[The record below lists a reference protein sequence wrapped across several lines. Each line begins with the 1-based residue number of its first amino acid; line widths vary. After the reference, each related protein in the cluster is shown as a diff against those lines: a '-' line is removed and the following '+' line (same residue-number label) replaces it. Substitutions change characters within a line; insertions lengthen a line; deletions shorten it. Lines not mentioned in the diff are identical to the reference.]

1 MVFEKIKFLAANIA
15 PKPDEV
21 SYWVDISA
29 NPYGGVIK
37 YYDGYDWIK
46 LDQDSIAED
55 YLKLRN
61 KPTLN
66 GVVIEG
72 NKTSKDYNIPTP
84 ESVELVLN
92 DFRNEINNID
102 EKVSNV
108 SIKLDN
114 YIEANDGNIED
125 IKQDIVNIQESLELI
140 LGESA
145 SEVIDKFNEILSFL
159 EGYDDSQTLK
169 GVISDL
175 ETKLTE
181 LINNVEDDLSLLE
194 KEIKATLDSH
204 LNNYNNP
211 HQVTKQQIGLD
222 QVDNTSDLNKPIS
235 TLTQQALD
243 YEANLRDEMD
253 TELMNRINVLQ
264 GKIDSASKKIVT
276 DIIDITQNNTSGVQL
291 NYKYKDRVS
300 FDDKY
305 SDEKSASVLLNN
317 ASSTNNGVMSKEDK
331 KKFDSIDSKITNDI
345 TSITYEPSNIKINY
359 GSQNLQDGVYVKSSE
374 TKIINSATTS
384 SAGAMSS
391 EDKQTL
397 DAVKTTYIPLNQKGV
412 ANGVATLDENALIPS
427 SQLPS
432 YVDDV
437 IECFATFTK
446 NEDGSLSDISLYED
460 EEHSISITGEAGKIY
475 VDITVRTVYNRAI
488 EEGVDPIMTL
498 AEEQAVFGNYQFRW
512 TGTQFAVINA
522 STVIGTIPGTAFDG
536 GRGKQLEDL
545 VNVINGSSS
554 IEGSFRKAD
563 SDLQATIN
571 ESISLLRDDINENV
585 TSISEITNQINTI
598 NSNIQDVINGNVA
611 SATKLQTARLINGTA
626 FDGTADI
633 ITNSWGEARNITIG
647 NTKKSVNGS
656 TDVSWS
662 LEEIG
667 MDTYTKTE
675 ADDRYVNVS
684 GDTMTGGLTLP
695 DSKYYGINGEFGLNL
710 NNSDIIGLNGLYW
723 RDSSDDGS
731 EGINFY
737 RDSSHWD
744 TLFAKGGKLYFNPN
758 RANEDT
764 SSLGNE
770 IWHAGNDGSGSGLDA
785 DLLDGKHLEEINK
798 NTGYTWSSI
807 YKINS
812 WSRILTIHGYSNI
825 LLALTFSQN
834 SQASAHLYLISTG
847 YSTGNII
854 QIGANNFSGNSDI
867 QIRLTAT
874 ESSTAFN
881 VEIYGKYS
889 YNGVTD
895 VQLGCKYI
903 CISPQCEISTY
914 TSYTPGDGNAV
925 KTITSSYYKIVS
937 DLAGNADS
945 ATKLQTPRTIWGQSF
960 DGTQNIVNP
969 ARMQYVEFSAMS
981 GTRAGYVGRGAGSND
996 NIYIASDL
1004 NKNIILLTNGNI
1016 GVGTDSPSY
1025 KLHVNGVTKSNA
1037 FSGNNIRIECEND
1050 GTPGNRIS
1058 EINNFN
1064 SNLYLQYATSNHL
1077 ICCVGGGNVGIGT
1090 KYPSQKLHV
1099 EGNVLATG
1107 FYEESDVRLKTNIQ
1121 PIDFTNN
1128 IELVSF
1134 NWKKDGSKSYGV
1146 IAQQVEQYY
1155 PELVSTDESTGY
1167 KSVNYDAVL
1176 IIKCAQLEN
1185 RIKQLEKELEDL
1197 KNE

>member
-21 SYWVDISA
+21 TYWVDISA

-114 YIEANDGNIED
+114 YIEANEGNIED

-169 GVISDL
+169 EVISNL

-181 LINNVEDDLSLLE
+181 LINNVEDDLDLNV
-194 KEIKATLDSH
+194 KELKSII
-204 LNNYNNP
+204 NNHTSDKNNP
-211 HQVTKQQIGLD
+211 HTVTKRQVGLD

-264 GKIDSASKKIVT
+264 GEIDSAGKKIVT

-331 KKFDSIDSKITNDI
+331 KKFDSIDSKIINNI

-359 GSQNLQDGVYVKSSE
+359 ESQNLQDGVYVKSSE

-488 EEGVDPIMTL
+488 EEGIDPIMTL

-554 IEGSFRKAD
+554 TEGSFRKAD
-563 SDLQATIN
+563 SNLQATIN

-656 TDVSWS
+656 ADVSWS

-667 MDTYTKTE
+667 MDAYTKTE

-684 GDTMTGGLTLP
+684 GDTMTGALIVLGKQASTFDNPGIIFEDNSGKIGTDTNNTMGIFAGGNIVLRPGSLTE
-695 DSKYYGINGEFGLNL
+695 SSGK
-710 NNSDIIGLNGLYW
+710 GLYV
-723 RDSSDDGS
+723 ST
-731 EGINFY
+731 ENI
-737 RDSSHWD
+737 
-744 TLFAKGGKLYFNPN
+744 AFNEN
-758 RANEDT
+758 KV
-764 SSLGNE
+764 
-770 IWHAGNDGSGSGLDA
+770 WHEGNDGSESGLDADLLDGIHANNLLYLLNDDFDPNTYDGYYVGMTTKSGIDTNWWHIISTSWGISNEGITGHKTWASQLALPTQNRNGLRYRSGNGESAYWSWIKVWDESNDGDGSGLDA
-785 DLLDGKHLEEINK
+785 DLLDGRDYDQFLYNHGQNYGSSDDIRNITQWTYFSGQNMVNGPGTRWFSGIVMAANNNPNYKAILGFNEYGDFY
-798 NTGYTWSSI
+798 TG
-807 YKINS
+807 
-812 WSRILTIHGYSNI
+812 
-825 LLALTFSQN
+825 
-834 SQASAHLYLISTG
+834 
-847 YSTGNII
+847 GNIDGVWRAW
-854 QIGANNFSGNSDI
+854 QQVAYTTS
-867 QIRLTAT
+867 
-874 ESSTAFN
+874 N
-881 VEIYGKYS
+881 V
-889 YNGVTD
+889 
-895 VQLGCKYI
+895 
-903 CISPQCEISTY
+903 
-914 TSYTPGDGNAV
+914 A
-925 KTITSSYYKIVS
+925 
-937 DLAGNADS
+937 S
-945 ATKLQTPRTIWGQSF
+945 ATKLQTPRSIWGQSF
-960 DGTQNIVNP
+960 DGTGNVNGTLSIQANETNYCEGIRIKPYINWSTIVLCGNDLTS
-969 ARMQYVEFSAMS
+969 ES
-981 GTRAGYVGRGAGSND
+981 GTSANTWSISNNNGSFWLNRNGSNIHTGYELC
-996 NIYIASDL
+996 NI
-1004 NKNIILLTNGNI
+1004 NGNW
-1016 GVGTDSPSY
+1016 
-1025 KLHVNGVTKSNA
+1025 
-1037 FSGNNIRIECEND
+1037 
-1050 GTPGNRIS
+1050 
-1058 EINNFN
+1058 
-1064 SNLYLQYATSNHL
+1064 
-1077 ICCVGGGNVGIGT
+1077 GIGT
-1090 KYPSQKLHV
+1090 TSPSQKLHV
-1099 EGNVLATG
+1099 AGNVLATG
-1107 FYEESDVRLKTNIQ
+1107 FYRSSDIQLKTNIQ

-1155 PELVSTDESTGY
+1155 PELVSTDKSTGY

>member
-1 MVFEKIKFLAANIA
+1 MVFEKIKFLAANVA

-21 SYWVDISA
+21 TYWVDVSA

-72 NKTSKDYNIPTP
+72 NKTSEDYNIPTP

-114 YIEANDGNIED
+114 YIEANEGNIED

-145 SEVIDKFNEILSFL
+145 SDVIDKFNEILSFL

-175 ETKLTE
+175 EQM
-181 LINNVEDDLSLLE
+181 INDAEDDISLLE
-194 KEIKATLDSH
+194 KEIKAALDSH
-204 LNNYNNP
+204 INDYNNP
-211 HQVTKQQIGLD
+211 HQVTKEQVGLD

-264 GKIDSASKKIVT
+264 GEIDSAGKKIVT

-305 SDEKSASVLLNN
+305 GDEKLASVLLNN

-331 KKFDSIDSKITNDI
+331 KKFDSIDSKIINDI
-345 TSITYEPSNIKINY
+345 TSITYEPSSIKINY

-446 NEDGSLSDISLYED
+446 NEDGSLSDILLYED
-460 EEHSISITGEAGKIY
+460 EEHSISIIGEAGKIY

-488 EEGVDPIMTL
+488 EEGSDPIMTL

-545 VNVINGSSS
+545 VNVINGSNST
-554 IEGSFRKAD
+554 EGSFRKAD

-667 MDTYTKTE
+667 MNAYTKTE
-675 ADDRYVNVS
+675 SDDRYVNAS
-684 GDTMTGGLTLP
+684 GDTITGDLNILNLEISHNNEINSSDRVCIAYRDTP
-695 DSKYYGINGEFGLNL
+695 DGLNVCY
-710 NNSDIIGLNGLYW
+710 NNSPFTYGANGY
-723 RDSSDDGS
+723 
-731 EGINFY
+731 
-737 RDSSHWD
+737 
-744 TLFAKGGKLYFNPN
+744 KV
-758 RANEDT
+758 
-764 SSLGNE
+764 
-770 IWHAGNDGSGSGLDA
+770 WHEGNDGSGSGLDA
-785 DLLDGKHLEEINK
+785 DSIDGYHRDDLYRTYNSTTVYGTQFAIGNEDNSWKKIFDLSVPTTGGYKGCTVKGTIYYSKGNHAQVYNVTIPFEVVFNLDGELVSDH
-798 NTGYTWSSI
+798 
-807 YKINS
+807 
-812 WSRILTIHGYSNI
+812 
-825 LLALTFSQN
+825 
-834 SQASAHLYLISTG
+834 SAKLYLPFYYREDYIRIVKVNDYAYELQVRQVVNYNNGYIYYQYWAFGCNAKGYNSTG
-847 YSTGNII
+847 TAS
-854 QIGANNFSGNSDI
+854 SGTVVSDKNSAYEMIEDTSYKA
-867 QIRLTAT
+867 IRLNTT
-874 ESSTAFN
+874 
-881 VEIYGKYS
+881 
-889 YNGVTD
+889 
-895 VQLGCKYI
+895 
-903 CISPQCEISTY
+903 
-914 TSYTPGDGNAV
+914 
-925 KTITSSYYKIVS
+925 
-937 DLAGNADS
+937 
-945 ATKLQTPRTIWGQSF
+945 RTIWGQSF
-960 DGTQNIVNP
+960 DGTNNIDGRFTTNGEVVLNNGGELQ
-969 ARMQYVEFSAMS
+969 MLNTEGGNWYI
-981 GTRAGYVGRGAGSND
+981 GYGAGGYKSF
-996 NIYIASDL
+996 NIYEQSNSHYYIRLL
-1004 NKNIILLTNGNI
+1004 N
-1016 GVGTDSPSY
+1016 
-1025 KLHVNGVTKSNA
+1025 
-1037 FSGNNIRIECEND
+1037 
-1050 GTPGNRIS
+1050 
-1058 EINNFN
+1058 
-1064 SNLYLQYATSNHL
+1064 
-1077 ICCVGGGNVGIGT
+1077 GNVGIGNDT
-1090 KYPSQKLHV
+1090 PSERLYV
-1099 EGNVLATG
+1099 SGNILATG
-1107 FYEESDVRLKTNIQ
+1107 KISASSGFYESSDIQLKTNIQ

-1146 IAQQVEQYY
+1146 IAQQVEEHY

-1197 KNE
+1197 KNEQNCN

>member
-1 MVFEKIKFLAANIA
+1 MVFEKIKFLAANVA

-114 YIEANDGNIED
+114 YIEINEGNIED

-159 EGYDDSQTLK
+159 EGYDDSQKLS
-169 GVISDL
+169 GILSDL
-175 ETKLTE
+175 ETKLTQ

-194 KEIKATLDSH
+194 KEIKAALDSH
-204 LNNYNNP
+204 INDYNNP
-211 HQVTKQQIGLD
+211 HQVTKEQVGLD

-264 GKIDSASKKIVT
+264 GEIDSAGKKIVT

-331 KKFDSIDSKITNDI
+331 KKFDSIDSKIINDI

-359 GSQNLQDGVYVKSSE
+359 GSQNLQDGVYIKSSE

-460 EEHSISITGEAGKIY
+460 EEHSISIIGEAGKIY

-626 FDGTADI
+626 FDGTVDI
-633 ITNSWGEARNITIG
+633 VTNSWGEARNITIG

-656 TDVSWS
+656 ADVSWS

-667 MDTYTKTE
+667 MDAYTKTE
-675 ADDRYVNVS
+675 SDDRYVNVS
-684 GDTMTGGLTLP
+684 GDTMTG
-695 DSKYYGINGEFGLNL
+695 
-710 NNSDIIGLNGLYW
+710 
-723 RDSSDDGS
+723 
-731 EGINFY
+731 
-737 RDSSHWD
+737 
-744 TLFAKGGKLYFNPN
+744 KLSWVMN
-758 RANEDT
+758 DVT
-764 SSLGNE
+764 SSISNDNPDYTHYVTNALKGHWFNKTIMVDGE
-770 IWHAGNDGSGSGLDA
+770 IYAGAEYNKKVWHEGNDGSNSGLDA
-785 DLLDGKHLEEINK
+785 DLLDGVHNGFVNGYLHTYGLPDVGDNKMGWWVKIATINVTYQYSSREAALLVSESYTT
-798 NTGYTWSSI
+798 TG
-807 YKINS
+807 
-812 WSRILTIHGYSNI
+812 
-825 LLALTFSQN
+825 N
-834 SQASAHLYLISTG
+834 SQYTFIFAR
-847 YSTGNII
+847 I
-854 QIGANNFSGNSDI
+854 QQQNAMGTAPTVSLKAFGSINNNDI
-867 QIRLTAT
+867 VGVLRLTAS
-874 ESSTAFN
+874 ESALDIYIK
-881 VEIYGKYS
+881 EIYQYQRGYVSYLYGSKDPRTNSQELIQTLPSGTQYVSINDCRSYS
-889 YNGVTD
+889 T
-895 VQLGCKYI
+895 
-903 CISPQCEISTY
+903 
-914 TSYTPGDGNAV
+914 
-925 KTITSSYYKIVS
+925 
-937 DLAGNADS
+937 
-945 ATKLQTPRTIWGQSF
+945 TKLQTPRTIWGQSF
-960 DGTQNIVNP
+960 DGTNNVNG
-969 ARMQYVEFSAMS
+969 ELS
-981 GTRAGYVGRGAGSND
+981 GVSSVSFINNGHF
-996 NIYIASDL
+996 YIDG
-1004 NKNIILLTNGNI
+1004 NGNFAATTN
-1016 GVGTDSPSY
+1016 TDSNY
-1025 KLHVNGVTKSNA
+1025 WNVY
-1037 FSGNNIRIECEND
+1037 RYD
-1050 GTPGNRIS
+1050 GQS
-1058 EINNFN
+1058 A
-1064 SNLYLQYATSNHL
+1064 L
-1077 ICCVGGGNVGIGT
+1077 CVKAQSGNVGIGT
-1090 KYPSQKLHV
+1090 TSPEYKLDVNGEICSRVKFSLDSKYGENSISL
-1099 EGNVLATG
+1099 GNGDNATFDTHNMKINAWWGLGIHDHSDTCRIVFDARTGQINTQGKVSAASG
-1107 FYEESDVRLKTNIQ
+1107 FYEESDIQLKTNIQ

-1185 RIKQLEKELEDL
+1185 RIKQLEKQLEDL

>member
-1 MVFEKIKFLAANIA
+1 MVFEKIKFLAANVA

-21 SYWVDISA
+21 TYWVDISA

-72 NKTSKDYNIPTP
+72 NKTSEDYNIPTP

-108 SIKLDN
+108 STKLDN
-114 YIEANDGNIED
+114 YIEANEGNIED

-175 ETKLTE
+175 EQM
-181 LINNVEDDLSLLE
+181 INDAEDDISLLE
-194 KEIKATLDSH
+194 KEIKAALDSH
-204 LNNYNNP
+204 INDYNNP
-211 HQVTKQQIGLD
+211 HQVTKEQVGLD

-264 GKIDSASKKIVT
+264 GEIDSAGKKIVT

-305 SDEKSASVLLNN
+305 GDEKLASVLLNN

-331 KKFDSIDSKITNDI
+331 KKFDSIDSKIINDI

-359 GSQNLQDGVYVKSSE
+359 ESQNLQDGVYVKSSE

-446 NEDGSLSDISLYED
+446 NEDGSLSDILLYED
-460 EEHSISITGEAGKIY
+460 EEHSISIIGEAGKIY

-488 EEGVDPIMTL
+488 EEGIDPIMTL

-545 VNVINGSSS
+545 VNVINGSNST
-554 IEGSFRKAD
+554 EGSFRKAD

-667 MDTYTKTE
+667 MNAYTKTE
-675 ADDRYVNVS
+675 SDDRYVNVS
-684 GDTMTGGLTLP
+684 GDTMTGV
-695 DSKYYGINGEFGLNL
+695 LNL
-710 NNSDIIGLNGLYW
+710 NEGLFLPYGKQIDSTWSYLLKTSWKENYGDYFELRIMSQNGIYSSLLGTTYDSKELYW
-723 RDSSDDGS
+723 
-731 EGINFY
+731 N
-737 RDSSHWD
+737 
-744 TLFAKGGKLYFNPN
+744 
-758 RANEDT
+758 ANKV
-764 SSLGNE
+764 
-770 IWHAGNDGSGSGLDA
+770 WHEGNDGSGSGLDA
-785 DLLDGKHLEEINK
+785 DTLDGKHYTDIIN
-798 NTGYTWSSI
+798 
-807 YKINS
+807 
-812 WSRILTIHGYSNI
+812 
-825 LLALTFSQN
+825 
-834 SQASAHLYLISTG
+834 
-847 YSTGNII
+847 GNV
-854 QIGANNFSGNSDI
+854 A
-867 QIRLTAT
+867 
-874 ESSTAFN
+874 
-881 VEIYGKYS
+881 
-889 YNGVTD
+889 
-895 VQLGCKYI
+895 
-903 CISPQCEISTY
+903 
-914 TSYTPGDGNAV
+914 
-925 KTITSSYYKIVS
+925 
-937 DLAGNADS
+937 S
-945 ATKLQTPRTIWGQSF
+945 ATKLQTARTIWGKSF
-960 DGTQNIVNP
+960 DGTANISGDMNSVGSIKFSSSCKLITYSNP
-969 ARMQYVEFSAMS
+969 IAFRFNDSDSSSVAFT
-981 GTRAGYVGRGAGSND
+981 GTELRPFAASNNLLDLGSSLAKWR
-996 NIYIASDL
+996 NIWIGTNAYI
-1004 NKNIILLTNGNI
+1004 N
-1016 GVGTDSPSY
+1016 
-1025 KLHVNGVTKSNA
+1025 
-1037 FSGNNIRIECEND
+1037 
-1050 GTPGNRIS
+1050 
-1058 EINNFN
+1058 
-1064 SNLYLQYATSNHL
+1064 
-1077 ICCVGGGNVGIGT
+1077 GNVGIGT
-1090 KYPSQKLHV
+1090 TSPSQKLHV
-1099 EGNVLATG
+1099 AGNILATG
-1107 FYEESDVRLKTNIQ
+1107 FYEESDIQLKTNIQ

>member
-21 SYWVDISA
+21 TYWVDISA

-72 NKTSKDYNIPTP
+72 NKTSEDYNIPTP

-108 SIKLDN
+108 STKLDN
-114 YIEANDGNIED
+114 YIEANEGNIED

-175 ETKLTE
+175 EQM
-181 LINNVEDDLSLLE
+181 INDAEDDISLLE
-194 KEIKATLDSH
+194 KEIKAALDSH
-204 LNNYNNP
+204 INDYNNP
-211 HQVTKQQIGLD
+211 HQVTKEQVGLD

-264 GKIDSASKKIVT
+264 GEIDSAGKKIVT

-331 KKFDSIDSKITNDI
+331 KKFDSIDSKIINDI

-359 GSQNLQDGVYVKSSE
+359 ESQNLQDEVYVKSSE

-446 NEDGSLSDISLYED
+446 NEDGSLSDILLYED

-488 EEGVDPIMTL
+488 EEGIDPIMTL

-545 VNVINGSSS
+545 VNIINGSNST
-554 IEGSFRKAD
+554 EGSFRKAD

-667 MDTYTKTE
+667 MNAYTKTE
-675 ADDRYVNVS
+675 SDDRYVNAS
-684 GDTMTGGLTLP
+684 GDTITGDLNILNLEISHNNEINSSDRVCIAYRDTP
-695 DSKYYGINGEFGLNL
+695 DGLNVCY
-710 NNSDIIGLNGLYW
+710 NNSPFTYGANGY
-723 RDSSDDGS
+723 
-731 EGINFY
+731 
-737 RDSSHWD
+737 
-744 TLFAKGGKLYFNPN
+744 KV
-758 RANEDT
+758 
-764 SSLGNE
+764 
-770 IWHAGNDGSGSGLDA
+770 WHEGNDGSGSGLDA
-785 DLLDGKHLEEINK
+785 DTLDGKHYTDIIN
-798 NTGYTWSSI
+798 
-807 YKINS
+807 
-812 WSRILTIHGYSNI
+812 
-825 LLALTFSQN
+825 
-834 SQASAHLYLISTG
+834 
-847 YSTGNII
+847 GNV
-854 QIGANNFSGNSDI
+854 A
-867 QIRLTAT
+867 
-874 ESSTAFN
+874 
-881 VEIYGKYS
+881 
-889 YNGVTD
+889 
-895 VQLGCKYI
+895 
-903 CISPQCEISTY
+903 
-914 TSYTPGDGNAV
+914 
-925 KTITSSYYKIVS
+925 
-937 DLAGNADS
+937 S
-945 ATKLQTPRTIWGQSF
+945 ATKLQTARTIWGQSF
-960 DGTQNIVNP
+960 DGTNNIT
-969 ARMQYVEFSAMS
+969 
-981 GTRAGYVGRGAGSND
+981 GTVDAEAYRGRS
-996 NIYIASDL
+996 
-1004 NKNIILLTNGNI
+1004 
-1016 GVGTDSPSY
+1016 
-1025 KLHVNGVTKSNA
+1025 
-1037 FSGNNIRIECEND
+1037 IRIECEDD
-1050 GTPGNRIS
+1050 GTSGNRAH
-1058 EINNFN
+1058 EINDFN
-1064 SNLYLQYATSNHL
+1064 SILYLQYNTSNNL
-1077 ICCVGGGNVGIGT
+1077 VCCMGGGNVGIGT
-1090 KYPSQKLHV
+1090 ASPSQKLHV
-1099 EGNVLATG
+1099 SGNVLATG
-1107 FYEESDVRLKTNIQ
+1107 FYESSDIQLKTNIQ

>member
-37 YYDGYDWIK
+37 YYDGQDWIK

-72 NKTSKDYNIPTP
+72 NKTSEDYNIPTP

-114 YIEANDGNIED
+114 YIEANEGNIED
-125 IKQDIVNIQESLELI
+125 IKEDIVNIQESLELI

-175 ETKLTE
+175 EKM
-181 LINNVEDDLSLLE
+181 INDAEDDISLLE
-194 KEIKATLDSH
+194 KEIKAALDSH
-204 LNNYNNP
+204 INDYNNP
-211 HQVTKQQIGLD
+211 HQVTKEQVGLD

-243 YEANLRDEMD
+243 YEANLRDETD

-264 GKIDSASKKIVT
+264 GEIDSAGKKIIT

-331 KKFDSIDSKITNDI
+331 KKFDSIDSKIINDI

-359 GSQNLQDGVYVKSSE
+359 GSQNLQNGVYVKSSE

-446 NEDGSLSDISLYED
+446 NEDGSLSDILLYED

-488 EEGVDPIMTL
+488 EEGIDPIMTL

-545 VNVINGSSS
+545 VNVINGSNST
-554 IEGSFRKAD
+554 EGSFRKAD
-563 SDLQATIN
+563 SDLQITIN

-598 NSNIQDVINGNVA
+598 NSNIQGVINGNVA

-656 TDVSWS
+656 ADISWS

-667 MDTYTKTE
+667 MDAYTKTE

-684 GDTMTGGLTLP
+684 GDTMTGPLIVVGKSTSAFNTPGIIFGDNSGRIGTSSDNSLGIFAGNNITLRP
-695 DSKYYGINGEFGLNL
+695 GSLDASSGK
-710 NNSDIIGLNGLYW
+710 GLYVSTTVITYN
-723 RDSSDDGS
+723 D
-731 EGINFY
+731 N
-737 RDSSHWD
+737 
-744 TLFAKGGKLYFNPN
+744 KV
-758 RANEDT
+758 
-764 SSLGNE
+764 
-770 IWHAGNDGSGSGLDA
+770 WHAGNDGNGSGLDA
-785 DLLDGKHLEEINK
+785 DLLDGRQGDMYLYHTRVEEGADLNSF
-798 NTGYTWSSI
+798 TTSYPRVYEI
-807 YKINS
+807 YKGTN
-812 WSRILTIHGYSNI
+812 TPTSNQWHQVM
-825 LLALTFSQN
+825 TWGSGD
-834 SQASAHLYLISTG
+834 ASYG
-847 YSTGNII
+847 I
-854 QIGANNFSGNSDI
+854 QLVN
-867 QIRLTAT
+867 L
-874 ESSTAFN
+874 
-881 VEIYGKYS
+881 
-889 YNGVTD
+889 
-895 VQLGCKYI
+895 
-903 CISPQCEISTY
+903 Y
-914 TSYTPGDGNAV
+914 TSSSSALYYRM
-925 KTITSSYYKIVS
+925 KTAGAWNGWYQ
-937 DLAGNADS
+937 LARTIDNVAS

-960 DGTQNIVNP
+960 DGTNNIDGDLSSNGSIRLLNRGELQMLNTEGGNWYIGYGVGGNKS
-969 ARMQYVEFSAMS
+969 FNLFNWTS
-981 GTRAGYVGRGAGSND
+981 GYYLRC
-996 NIYIASDL
+996 I
-1004 NKNIILLTNGNI
+1004 NGNVAI
-1016 GVGTDSPSY
+1016 GD
-1025 KLHVNGVTKSNA
+1025 
-1037 FSGNNIRIECEND
+1037 
-1050 GTPGNRIS
+1050 
-1058 EINNFN
+1058 IN
-1064 SNLYLQYATSNHL
+1064 
-1077 ICCVGGGNVGIGT
+1077 
-1090 KYPSQKLHV
+1090 PSQKLHV
-1099 EGNVLATG
+1099 AGNILATG
-1107 FYEESDVRLKTNIQ
+1107 FYEESDVQLKTNIQ